1 MSDKLNDSDGY
12 NQLSLMGFE
21 QQPEILRKPVQAVH
35 MAIVGGQ
42 LNKTQRLAFNA
53 MLKYAHDLQAKNPG
67 TVFDEYKIPRVQ
79 LMQMI
84 GYTSPNRK
92 HLKETLSKMQDMKV
106 QWDVLRKDGDKE
118 WASCVLLPLV
128 GFSNDYIRYAYMP
141 AIKPMLF
148 DPNMPYARLDLSIQR
163 KFKLDCA
170 AALYEWV
177 NRFRTNPSK
186 VTNEAAWQHW
196 RWMIYGEVDENS
208 SLHEYKMFKRD
219 KLKPAIFEIN
229 EVSDLTVTLI
239 ENKDGGRSVKLLQF
253 KVEEKPKLLEESEQS
268 GQDGDPID
276 IVLKEMDLSERDRRA
291 IARRYSAEV
300 ILAHH
305 QFTIKRM
312 KDPGLVPLKKPGAYF
327 KRAIEAGYALDMV
340 KAPVTP
346 TQSADSLQA
355 IQTEFTRHRNEEAMA
370 LFNEMDSDDQASN
383 LAEYNG
389 LQVQRKLAAAV
400 VPDDPKKRQQRHMS
414 PFYAWFA
421 NKTWGEPSAQ
431 EIFKFAVDRGAI
443 KLS

>member
-1 MSDKLNDSDGY
+1 MSDKPNDSVGY
-12 NQLSLMGFE
+12 NQMSLMGFD

-67 TVFDEYKIPRVQ
+67 VVFDEYKIPRVL

-106 QWDVLRKDGDKE
+106 EWDVLRKDGDKE

-128 GFSNDYIRYAYMP
+128 GFSNDHIRYAYMP
-141 AIKPMLF
+141 VIKPMLF

-186 VTNEAAWQHW
+186 VTNEAEWQHW
-196 RWMIYGEVDENS
+196 RWMIYGEVAENS

-239 ENKDGGRSVKLLQF
+239 ENKDGGRSVKYLQF
-253 KVEEKPKLLEESEQS
+253 KVEEKPKMLEEPEQV
-268 GQDGDPID
+268 GQDGDAID
-276 IVLKEMDLSERDRRA
+276 LVLRELDLSERDRRA
-291 IARRYSAEV
+291 IARRYPAEV

-305 QFTIKRM
+305 QYTIKRM
-312 KDPGLVPLKKPGAYF
+312 KDPSLGSLKKPGAYF
-327 KRAIEAGYALDMV
+327 KRAIEAGYAMDSV
-340 KAPVTP
+340 KSPVTP
-346 TQSADSLQA
+346 SQSSDSIQA
-355 IQTEFTRHRNEEAMA
+355 IQTEFARHRNEEAMA
-370 LFNEMDSDDQASN
+370 LFNEMDSADQDSN
-383 LAEYNG
+383 LGEYND
-389 LQVQRKLAAAV
+389 LQTKHKMNAAL

-421 NKTWGEPSAQ
+421 KKTWGEATAQ
-431 EIFKFAVDRGAI
+431 EIFKFAVDRGTI